1 MTDSKENISELVNFA
16 ARNGGN
22 NNDGRI
28 SKAYKFQEVSKVLE
42 ANERFFSWEGTE
54 IINDLTDHTRT
65 VDIIA
70 GCELTHFSEHLKKC
84 GFNIRHSF
92 ESHLAMDPYS
102 ELISGSSVFN
112 EGVAKN
118 VIFSQIQ
125 IIRPLINKIQKKGG
139 FISETEMNDD
149 LDSLLGA
156 LDWSVNKIRESREI
170 KIWLLTHIG
179 YFTPALG
186 FLDYL
191 VPENNYSVGEFLNR
205 YKLRLLDYAKSKPD
219 VFILDVEIAFER
231 EGKAPRNRNNG
242 ENRYR
247 IRAFEQLG
255 GHPSKEGGE
264 ILAEFFIHQLFCTSK
279 ELKRIKCLVVDCD
292 NTLWDGILREDGE
305 EGVKIRRTLF
315 QRLWSL
321 SQRGIPV
328 CLCSKN
334 DPEDE
339 ELIIKVIQKYFL
351 LSDCIVTNRINWNP
365 KSENIKS
372 IADELNINVNTI
384 AFFDDSE
391 FERTEVKNSLPEVQ
405 VFSDQDILIAPELPI
420 FHQGGNITLESSKRV
435 DMYKSNTKRSKAEKK
450 FGTANFENFLM
461 DCDMRLETRQS
472 NSDELDRIFEI
483 IQRTNQMNATLKRLS
498 LQESNKYFN
507 DKNKTSH
514 IVKLGDKF
522 GDYGIIGTALSRIE
536 NETLII
542 DELALSCRAM
552 GRRVEDALIEELIGY
567 SNDNRLKNIQINVTR
582 TSRNQQIFETLDR
595 VGFKETSNNKDKN
608 IEMDLNIEKRKGRQ
622 FAEWFK
628 LDLNIESQID

>member
-1 MTDSKENISELVNFA
+1 MSKNKQKIDDLVNFA

-28 SKAYKFQEVSKVLE
+28 SKVYKFQEVDSFLK
-42 ANERFFSWEGTE
+42 ADERFFSWKGTE
-54 IINDLTDHTRT
+54 NITDISNHGRT
-65 VDIIA
+65 IDIIA
-70 GCELTHFSEHLKKC
+70 GCELTHFSEHLKRC
-84 GFNIRHSF
+84 GFNVRHSF
-92 ESHLAMDPYS
+92 ENHLAMDPYS
-102 ELISGSSVFN
+102 ELISGSSIFN
-112 EGVAKN
+112 DGAAHE
-118 VIFSQIQ
+118 VIFSQVQ

-139 FISETEMNDD
+139 FISEEEMNDD
-149 LDSLLGA
+149 LDSLIGA
-156 LDWSVNKIRESREI
+156 LDWSVNKIRETREV
-170 KIWLLTHIG
+170 KIWILTHLG

-191 VPENNYSVGEFLNR
+191 VPENHYSVGEFLNR
-205 YKLRLLDYAKSKPD
+205 YKLKLLDYAKSKPD
-219 VFILDVEIAFER
+219 VFIIDVEIAFER
-231 EGKAPRNRNNG
+231 EGKAPRNKNDG
-242 ENRYR
+242 QTRYR

-279 ELKRIKCLVVDCD
+279 ELKRVKCLVVDCD

-321 SQRGIPV
+321 SQRGMPV

-339 ELIIKVIQKYFL
+339 ELILKVIKKYFL

-372 IADELNINVNTI
+372 IADELNININTI

-405 VFSDQDILIAPELPI
+405 VFSDQDILVAPELPI
-420 FHQGGNITLESSKRV
+420 FHQGGNITSESSKRV
-435 DMYKSNTKRSKAEKK
+435 EMYKSNTKRTKAEKK
-450 FGTANFENFLM
+450 FGIGNFENFLM

-536 NETLII
+536 NGTLII

-567 SNDNRLKNIQINVTR
+567 SKDNDLKNIQINVTR

-622 FAEWFK
+622 FAKWFK
-628 LDLNIESQID
+628 IDLNIESQID